1 MYIKKL
7 FFLKMDLRA
16 SFQFSRFL
24 NMCVRD
30 FNILLYISGDE
41 LRKIIN
47 KKDKHLVS
55 VESLSVN
62 QLKNELA
69 QRGLSNKGKK
79 GELVARLK
87 EAVGNCK
94 VVLCF
99 G

>member
-1 MYIKKL
+1 
-7 FFLKMDLRA
+7 
-16 SFQFSRFL
+16 
-24 NMCVRD
+24 MCVRD

-41 LRKIIN
+41 LRKIIKHSQLHNILDN
-47 KKDKHLVS
+47 KKDKHLVN

-79 GELVARLK
+79 GELVARLT